1 MKNVK
6 MMVVKA
12 AKEVAKVACIVG
24 LTLTVNSMID
34 SKNDVEILTVPTVIS
49 EVKTESTINDST
61 ELEEVVTESI
71 EDNIIDVVDT
81 YVNDSKIKNDVK
93 IDTSNKGV
101 SIKAENWLSSEDD
114 ENKDLTGNV
123 IIEDDNSIIEID
135 KETYD
140 EIEHGENSD
149 LDGDVYIDDEDIINS
164 TTKYT
169 EDDYN
174 RYVVYRESLISE
186 YGQEV
191 YDLMN
196 QEAGLE
202 NEEQSFI
209 HFMKYGI

>member
-6 MMVVKA
+6 MIVKKMV
-12 AKEVAKVACIVG
+12 EVACIVG
-24 LTLTVNSMID
+24 LTLTVNNMVD

-49 EVKTESTINDST
+49 KVKTESTISDST

-93 IDTSNKGV
+93 IDTSNKGTV
-101 SIKAENWLSSEDD
+101 IKAENWLYSEDD
-114 ENKDLTGNV
+114 ENKGLTGNV
-123 IIEDDNSIIEID
+123 IIEDDNKIIEIS

-174 RYVVYRESLISE
+174 RYIEYRESLIVE